1 MVEEASPLDPVQPR
15 PPGRAAELLRSCGR
29 ALAASKLN
37 RAALLALVLG
47 LGLGGYS
54 AATDGSHELQQGGWT
69 AALTSL
75 SILAAYAIGFLIRRA
90 LRLALLVAGAAAGAL
105 AILKV
110 SGVDLSL
117 SDIAGYLSAKAGE
130 LEGWVESWLPSGA
143 GAATGLFFGLRRGK
157 RDD

>member
-1 MVEEASPLDPVQPR
+1 MAEESSPPDPVQPR
-15 PPGRAAELLRSCGR
+15 PPSRAAELLRSCGR

-47 LGLGGYS
+47 LGIGGYS
-54 AATDGSHELQQGGWT
+54 AATDGSPQLQQGGWT

-90 LRLALLVAGAAAGAL
+90 LRLALFVLGAAAGAL

-110 SGVDLSL
+110 SGVDVSL
-117 SDIAGYLSAKAGE
+117 SDAAGFLSARAGE
-130 LEGWVESWLPSGA
+130 LEGWVKSWLPSGA

-157 RDD
+157 RDA